1 MSIATSDDC
10 SVGAYSCIHR
20 TASTVTYP
28 LQVLKARLQ
37 QRSETVEL
45 TSEGEVR
52 VVKREYSGITTAARR
67 IMEKEG
73 PSGFFKGCIP
83 NAVRVAPSAAVT
95 FLVYE
100 GVMDV
105 FSNP

>member
-1 MSIATSDDC
+1 M
-10 SVGAYSCIHR
+10 
-20 TASTVTYP
+20 TYP

-52 VVKREYSGITTAARR
+52 VVKREYAGTSAAVRR
-67 IMEKEG
+67 ILEKEG
-73 PSGFFKGCIP
+73 PTGFFKGCIP
-83 NAVRVAPSAAVT
+83 NAIRVAPSAAVT

-100 GVMDV
+100 AVMD
-105 FSNP
+105 FLSCGP

>member
-1 MSIATSDDC
+1 MLLQDVLTFSIR
-10 SVGAYSCIHR
+10 I
-20 TASTVTYP
+20 ASTVTYP

-45 TSEGEVR
+45 TAEGEVR
-52 VVKREYSGITTAARR
+52 VVKREYSGIRAALTR
-67 IMEKEG
+67 ILEKEG

-95 FLVYE
+95 FVVYE
-100 GVMDV
+100 AIMD
-105 FSNP
+105 FLSP